1 MENVST
7 FYFVNE
13 CFMYYCQLICYL
25 ILFFFWIEKEEK
37 HEESDSTD
45 SESVMKVVE
54 EIVGIEMETDKF
66 LVSVLII

>member
-25 ILFFFWIEKEEK
+25 ILFFFWIEKEGK